1 MKCIPDKFNRPI
13 LLIGFLALLIPGC
26 VSWNNPDF
34 GRDQSVEVS
43 QEIDLKVGIKWVQ
56 WTEDSGETHR
66 EFMLNL
72 QIEEPTRPY
81 SSITVSS
88 IVAQYDDGTVD
99 RMTRAWRSRE
109 FPYIDQRSLSTSVKT
124 IYFRHEDVT
133 VTFSGHLLTLKG
145 EKIPFSATKKFR
157 AGRDVGSV
165 PLIFSGGGYT

>member
-1 MKCIPDKFNRPI
+1 MKCISDKFNRPI
-13 LLIGFLALLIPGC
+13 LLIWFLALLIPGC

-34 GRDQSVEVS
+34 GRHQRVEVS
-43 QEIDLKVGIKWVQ
+43 QGDDLRVGIKWVQ
-56 WTEDSGETHR
+56 WTKDGETHR

-72 QIEEPTRPY
+72 QIEEPTRLY

-109 FPYIDQRSLSTSVKT
+109 FPYTDLRPLSASVET
-124 IYFRHEDVT
+124 IYFRHEGVT
-133 VTFSGHLLTLKG
+133 VTFSGHLMTLKG
-145 EKIPFSATKKFR
+145 EKIPFAATKKFR

-165 PLIFSGGGYT
+165 PIFLSGGGYT